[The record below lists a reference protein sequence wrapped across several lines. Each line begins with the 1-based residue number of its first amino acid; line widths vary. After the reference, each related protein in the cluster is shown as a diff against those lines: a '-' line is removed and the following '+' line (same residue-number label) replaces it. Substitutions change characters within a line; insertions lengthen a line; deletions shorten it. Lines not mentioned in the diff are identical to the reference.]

1 MIVRVKPH
9 RTFAWAMLGLLG
21 ATILADFVAGGLLAS
36 VGVSLQSTAFVTWL
50 TERFGVPFSL
60 GEIDAFEARD
70 FLWAGAYGTF
80 GLGLIVHGLRDLLV
94 PRKVLEANDEGI
106 AVHLTGWFGRATS
119 IPWSVIDD
127 VRGGRLT
134 HLDGV
139 SEALMV
145 TVTTNEAI
153 PADPWGARWIDDNT
167 LAIMARHWTKT
178 PDEVAEGLTE
188 LALRSKATL

>member
-9 RTFAWAMLGLLG
+9 RTFAWAMLGLAG
-21 ATILADFVAGGLLAS
+21 ATILADFVVGGLLAN
-36 VGVSLQSTAFVTWL
+36 VATTLQSTPFATWL

-70 FLWAGAYGTF
+70 FLWAAAYGTL
-80 GLGLIVHGLRDLLV
+80 GVGLIIHGLRDLLV
-94 PRKVLEANDEGI
+94 PRKVLEADGDGI
-106 AVHLTGWFGRATS
+106 ALHLTGWFGRATR

-134 HLDGV
+134 HLDAV

-145 TVTTNEAI
+145 TVTTSEGI

-167 LAIMARHWTKT
+167 LAISARHWTKT
-178 PDEVAEGLTE
+178 PDAVAEGLTE
-188 LALRSKATL
+188 LALRSKALI

>member
-21 ATILADFVAGGLLAS
+21 ATILADFVVGGLLAS
-36 VGVSLQSTAFVTWL
+36 VASSLQSTAFVTWL

-70 FLWAGAYGTF
+70 FLWAAAYGTF
-80 GLGLIVHGLRDLLV
+80 GVGLIIHGLRDLLV
-94 PRKVLEANDEGI
+94 PRKVLEANEEGI
-106 AVHLTGWFGRATS
+106 AVHLTGWFGRATR
-119 IPWSVIDD
+119 IPWNVIDD

-167 LAIMARHWTKT
+167 LAITARHWTKT

-188 LALRSKATL
+188 LALRSKANL

>member
-21 ATILADFVAGGLLAS
+21 ATILAEFVVGGLLAS
-36 VGVSLQSTAFVTWL
+36 VASSLQSTPFVTWL

-70 FLWAGAYGTF
+70 FLWAAAYGTF

-94 PRKVLEANDEGI
+94 PRKVLEADDEGI
-106 AVHLTGWFGRATS
+106 AVHLTGWFGRATP

-153 PADPWGARWIDDNT
+153 PTDPWGARWIDDNT